1 MPQRKSRLLSETAEL
16 TYGIRMIIPKILRN
30 TVGVVIVASRKY
42 IDWLEVLHRYVSFIS
57 TVVAEITLISYMAD
71 MLPSLRGH

>member
-1 MPQRKSRLLSETAEL
+1 MPQRKFRLLSETAEL

-30 TVGVVIVASRKY
+30 TIGVVIVASRKY
-42 IDWLEVLHRYVSFIS
+42 IDWLEVLHRYVPFIS

-71 MLPSLRGH
+71 MLPFLRGH